1 MATENYLGQQAA
13 TTEASSGCSAGDY
26 FKNLGSS
33 FMNGVSNLGS
43 SIKNKFNSLTGSQYG
58 GFDPIRAKQ
67 RMRMQMRMM
76 RGGTA
81 RPYHN
86 LTNLASHGAPIY
98 GIRSAAP
105 HQWTRG
111 GGRYRRKKCN
121 KRKTRRCSRRRGR
134 KFTRRMR

>member
-1 MATENYLGQQAA
+1 MATDYLAQQGA

-33 FMNGVSNLGS
+33 FMDGVTSLGS
-43 SIKNKFNSLTGSQYG
+43 SIKNKFNSMTGQEG

-86 LTNLASHGAPIY
+86 LTNLAAHGAPIS

-111 GGRYRRKKCN
+111 GGRYRRRKCN

-134 KFTRRMR
+134 KYTRRLYRY